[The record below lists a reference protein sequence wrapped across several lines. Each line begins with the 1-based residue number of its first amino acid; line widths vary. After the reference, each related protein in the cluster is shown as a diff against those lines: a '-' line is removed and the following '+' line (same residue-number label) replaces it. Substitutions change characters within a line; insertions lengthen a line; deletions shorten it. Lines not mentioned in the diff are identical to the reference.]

1 MEFPKDYL
9 EKTQQKSYLMPIPPI
24 VEYPTFEQ
32 NSFSYQKPLPRIF
45 PEQRFDTSN
54 YYHDNSQ
61 AFVRANS
68 NYFINDNGQSFS
80 DTNYINNRRESEMQ
94 KINLCQNENNTDAS
108 QQQEKI
114 FEKVVKVSKSFS
126 IIFIEL

>member
-1 MEFPKDYL
+1 MKIPKDY
-9 EKTQQKSYLMPIPPI
+9 
-24 VEYPTFEQ
+24 
-32 NSFSYQKPLPRIF
+32 
-45 PEQRFDTSN
+45 
-54 YYHDNSQ
+54 Q
-61 AFVRANS
+61 AFIRTNS

-94 KINLCQNENNTDAS
+94 KISLCQNENNIDAS